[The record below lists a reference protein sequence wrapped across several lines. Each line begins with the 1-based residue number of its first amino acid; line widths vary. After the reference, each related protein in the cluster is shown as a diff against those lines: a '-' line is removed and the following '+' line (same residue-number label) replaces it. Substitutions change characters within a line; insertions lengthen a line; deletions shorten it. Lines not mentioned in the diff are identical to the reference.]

1 MYLTNGLIAL
11 INMKIFKKLLIGLLV
26 LLTATIVFLFIISPG
41 KTKPITD
48 EKGRRVPNSV
58 AVIERPLIG
67 GLQQG
72 LIIRGYDKNNPVLLF
87 LHGGPGV
94 PSYSSVHED
103 LQGLEKLFT
112 ICYWEQRGAGMSFS
126 GKLNPASMSIGQL
139 VEDAAEVTRYLMK
152 KFNKPKIYIMG
163 HSWGTFL
170 GSFTVHKYPEL
181 YSAYIGIGQLA
192 NAYLS
197 EQESFAFVRAEAA
210 KRKDKNAIADLEK
223 LTLPSKTATGKE
235 WWDYFQVQRKYVYE
249 YGGSLYG
256 KSRSAFA
263 LKKAILF
270 CREYTLMDKINFAR
284 GINFS
289 QTNLD
294 SQYMNTDLNV
304 SLPEQKIPVYIF
316 QGLYDQQTTY
326 SSAKTYFD
334 HLLAPEK
341 HFYTFTHSAHLPHIQ
356 EYAFFEKI
364 VKEELLGQRTPE

>member
-1 MYLTNGLIAL
+1 
-11 INMKIFKKLLIGLLV
+11 MKIFKKLLLGLLV
-26 LLTATIVFLFIISPG
+26 LLIATSIFLFIISPG

-48 EKGRRVPNSV
+48 DEGRPVPNSI

-67 GLQQG
+67 GLHQG
-72 LIIRGYDKNNPVLLF
+72 LIIRGYNKNNPVLLF

-103 LQGLEKLFT
+103 LKGLEKLFT

-126 GKLNPASMSIGQL
+126 GKLNPASMSTGQL
-139 VEDAAEVTRYLMK
+139 VEDAAEITRYLMK
-152 KFNKPKIYIMG
+152 KFNKQKIYLMG
-163 HSWGTFL
+163 HSWGSFL
-170 GSFTVHKYPEL
+170 GSFTIHKYPEL

-197 EQESFAFVRAEAA
+197 EQESFAFARAEAV
-210 KRKDKNAIADLEK
+210 KRKDKNAIAVLEK
-223 LTLPSKTATGKE
+223 LTLPSKNATGKE

-256 KSRSAFA
+256 KSRSTFA
-263 LKKAILF
+263 MKKAILF

-284 GINFS
+284 GIRFS
-289 QTNLD
+289 QVNLD
-294 SQYMNTDLNV
+294 GQYMNIDLNV

-326 SSAKTYFD
+326 AGAKAYFD

-341 HFYTFTHSAHLPHIQ
+341 HFYTFAHSAHLPHIQ
-356 EYAFFEKI
+356 EYARFEKI
-364 VKEELLGQRTPE
+364 VKEEILGQQNQD